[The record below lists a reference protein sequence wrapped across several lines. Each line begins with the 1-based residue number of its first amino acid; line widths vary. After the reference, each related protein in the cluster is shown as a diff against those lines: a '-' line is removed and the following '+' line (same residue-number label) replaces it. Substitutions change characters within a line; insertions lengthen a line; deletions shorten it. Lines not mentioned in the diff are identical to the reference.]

1 MQFKPSWEEEML
13 LQRRRCEAR
22 VGIATNLLYCT
33 WHPSHYRAR
42 RQPHFD
48 ESPPTFYKQT
58 ELVWFIVHAQ
68 TTACTSLS
76 GCSKLLALE
85 AASNSTRLPGGMKF
99 QLSFTVTKLLPS
111 NGSFIVL
118 PLNSHTGFVYVFD
131 SGRSPTIR
139 YPAFFLQK
147 SMSLRG
153 ALNMLSFCH

>member
-1 MQFKPSWEEEML
+1 MESQQTCCTVHDILPTTARGVNPTLTNHL
-13 LQRRRCEAR
+13 LLSTNRQNLSDSLSTHKRRHAR
-22 VGIATNLLYCT
+22 V
-33 WHPSHYRAR
+33 S
-42 RQPHFD
+42 Q
-48 ESPPTFYKQT
+48 
-58 ELVWFIVHAQ
+58 
-68 TTACTSLS
+68 